1 VCDTNNIQAFR
12 SMICAAVVNQDK
24 VVVGTDDGL
33 FSYELAK
40 EMVCRIDDVKKV
52 LQVEMIVDEQLLVVL
67 SGKKKLQF
75 DIV

>member
-1 VCDTNNIQAFR
+1 
-12 SMICAAVVNQDK
+12 MICAAVVNQDK